1 MLDAHDS
8 RYDHICNAY
17 TTELNQ
23 RKLNEIKNCVNKLL
37 SPHSSVSTQSIT
49 PVKRASR
56 FERLGTDRNN
66 DEEAIH
72 DPKSKRKCA
81 PKCTQAKELTS
92 WLYFVNH
99 LIF

>member
-1 MLDAHDS
+1 MYVLDAHDS
-8 RYDHICNAY
+8 RYDHICKAY

-23 RKLNEIKNCVNKLL
+23 RKLDEIKNWVNKLL

-66 DEEAIH
+66 EEEAIH
-72 DPKSKRKCA
+72 DPKAKRKCHFWR
-81 PKCTQAKELTS
+81 TYDHTLTP
-92 WLYFVNH
+92 WL
-99 LIF
+99 